1 MKDAKFYRFMRPIVK
16 LFTNTFLRPTYIG
29 VENIP
34 KDGAFVLAGNHTH
47 IMDPLLLISS
57 YKRSIHFLAK
67 DELWKFPKNIIFD
80 NLGLIPVNRREKD
93 PNAMNAARKA
103 LENGSV
109 IGIFPEGTTL
119 KTVALLPFKYGAVK
133 MASDTNVKIVPFAI
147 TGKYKIFSRDLVIR
161 YGKPITINKKDLE
174 KENDKLRDTVAK
186 MIKKNL
192 GEDKNE

>member
-16 LFTNTFLRPTYIG
+16 VFTNTFLRPKYEG
-29 VENIP
+29 VSNIP

-47 IMDPLLLISS
+47 IMDPLLLISC

-80 NLGLIPVNRREKD
+80 NLGLIPVNRRKKD
-93 PNAMNAARKA
+93 PDAMNSARKC
-103 LENGSV
+103 LLSGEV

-119 KTVALLPFKYGAVK
+119 KSVELLPFKFGAVK

-147 TGKYKIFSRDLVIR
+147 SGDYKLFSKNLRIKF
-161 YGKPITINKKDLE
+161 GKPISINKDKLE
-174 KENDKLRDTVAK
+174 EENKKLRDTVYRMVK
-186 MIKKNL
+186 EN
-192 GEDKNE
+192 

>member
-16 LFTNTFLRPTYIG
+16 AFTKIFLRPTIIG

-47 IMDPLLLISS
+47 IMDPLLLITS

-80 NLGLIPVNRREKD
+80 NLGLIPVNRRQKD
-93 PNAMNAARKA
+93 PNAMNSARDA
-103 LENGSV
+103 LKNGSV

-119 KTVALLPFKYGAVK
+119 KSVELLPFKFGAVK
-133 MASDTNVKIVPFAI
+133 MAVDTNVKIVPFAI
-147 TGKYKIFSRDLVIR
+147 SGDYKIFSRNLKIK
-161 YGKPITINKKDLE
+161 YGKPITINKNKLE
-174 KENDKLRDTVAK
+174 EENKKLRDTVSK
-186 MIKKNL
+186 MIKEN
-192 GEDKNE
+192 